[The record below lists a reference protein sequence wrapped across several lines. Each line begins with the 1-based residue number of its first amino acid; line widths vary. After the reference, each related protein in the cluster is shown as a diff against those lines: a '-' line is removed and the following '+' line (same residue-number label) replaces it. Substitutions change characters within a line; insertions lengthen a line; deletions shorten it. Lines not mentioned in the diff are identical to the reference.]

1 DQVGFALLV
10 WGGYAAFVVVL
21 TLTVS
26 YFRAIEVSGWDLA
39 KGAVPWYVL
48 FIGIYLGWS
57 ELPLN
62 ITHGRT
68 RADFMRQVVVFV
80 GIYAAAIAAMVT
92 VTFVAEAGLYRVAG
106 WPQEVAEGQF
116 FDSAL
121 QLPLVLLQ
129 SWLTVALWT
138 AGGFFIGAAWYR
150 SEAIGGLAI
159 AVAIVFAGIAG
170 ISVSGDWGPFGAV
183 YE

>member
-1 DQVGFALLV
+1 
-10 WGGYAAFVVVL
+10 
-21 TLTVS
+21 
-26 YFRAIEVSGWDLA
+26 
-39 KGAVPWYVL
+39 
-48 FIGIYLGWS
+48 
-57 ELPLN
+57 
-62 ITHGRT
+62 
-68 RADFMRQVVVFV
+68 
-80 GIYAAAIAAMVT
+80 
-92 VTFVAEAGLYRVAG
+92 
-106 WPQEVAEGQF
+106 
-116 FDSAL
+116 SAL

-183 YE
+183 YEYLFGEDTIGGPVGVLIHLALIAALIAMTWPVVRDISIRNKEA